1 MNRSDLERLRD
12 ARDSTSHAQ
21 RNAGSLRPERLAEV
35 TQILHAALYNLVIV
49 GETLHRVSAAVK
61 GAAPTMEWRGYSNLH
76 NYIVH
81 SCWQID
87 LEVIADVIQNRL
99 GSLIAELDT
108 LIAFVERAEI

>member
-1 MNRSDLERLRD
+1 MPAILRVM
-12 ARDSTSHAQ
+12 H
-21 RNAGSLRPERLAEV
+21 NV
-35 TQILHAALYNLVIV
+35 TQEVSGLRGWLKRPKYCNAALYNLVIV

-61 GAAPTMEWRGYSNLH
+61 GAAPTMEWRGYSDLR
-76 NYIVH
+76 NYIVY
-81 SCWQID
+81 SYCQID